1 VTARHAAAEGGATV
15 ALVLGGHGARLVTG
29 WPYEMTMMRAL
40 LSCYHKRR
48 CVGHGTGTGIVGSG
62 RQLEGLLCPLEAASL
77 LALLLQAKGGSR
89 MLCITC

>member
-1 VTARHAAAEGGATV
+1 M
-15 ALVLGGHGARLVTG
+15 LVLGGHGARPVTG

-40 LSCYHKRR
+40 LSCYPKCC
-48 CVGHGTGTGIVGSG
+48 CVGHGTGIVGSG

-89 MLCITC
+89 MLCIAC